1 MVLIFSTI
9 HQPQEIITALFKRGY
24 IFVEI
29 EGGITGDTQV
39 NCTVLHSRL
48 KDWHRKQEQELMAKR
63 LRENPGK
70 ILQPSREKMI
80 KMIHDPHIPLAKD
93 WKWFKYVRVTSALDD
108 SEDYLVSGI
117 YSLKKIAPIRME
129 MCLISLTN
137 YLKTTVVTKA

>member
-1 MVLIFSTI
+1 
-9 HQPQEIITALFKRGY
+9 
-24 IFVEI
+24 
-29 EGGITGDTQV
+29 
-39 NCTVLHSRL
+39 
-48 KDWHRKQEQELMAKR
+48 MAKR

-117 YSLKKIAPIRME
+117 HSLKKIAPIRME